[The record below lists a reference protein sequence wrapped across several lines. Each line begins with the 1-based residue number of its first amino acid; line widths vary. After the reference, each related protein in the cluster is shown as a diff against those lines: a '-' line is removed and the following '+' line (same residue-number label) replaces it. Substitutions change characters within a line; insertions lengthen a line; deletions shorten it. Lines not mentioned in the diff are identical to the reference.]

1 MANLFDTVKM
11 KVNQLR
17 DANRQAKQKKK
28 QKAQVK
34 KQMDT
39 KSERAPGSEGYK
51 PTNTQVKSTAM
62 VSRNVTRKGGT
73 PYNEDMSNR
82 ITVNKPVGP
91 NYNSKSTAS
100 DPSYNKAVQSPE
112 AGNLEEGKKKMTGDT
127 SLATRA
133 TQSAQDLL
141 DPSARMRRKKGY

>member
-1 MANLFDTVKM
+1 MSNLFDTVKM

-17 DANRQAKQKKK
+17 DANRQAKEKKK

-34 KQMDT
+34 KQMNT

-51 PTNTQVKSTAM
+51 PINTQVKSTAM
-62 VSRNVTRKGGT
+62 ISRNVTRKGGT

-82 ITVNKPVGP
+82 ITVTKPVGP

-112 AGNLEEGKKKMTGDT
+112 AGDMEKGKKKMKGDT
-127 SLATRA
+127 SLARQAMKNAQGLLKRPTRN
-133 TQSAQDLL
+133 
-141 DPSARMRRKKGY
+141 R

>member
-17 DANRQAKQKKK
+17 DANRQAKEKKK

-34 KQMDT
+34 KQMNT

-62 VSRNVTRKGGT
+62 VSRNVTRKGGK
-73 PYNEDMSNR
+73 YFFHFN
-82 ITVNKPVGP
+82 
-91 NYNSKSTAS
+91 
-100 DPSYNKAVQSPE
+100 
-112 AGNLEEGKKKMTGDT
+112 
-127 SLATRA
+127 
-133 TQSAQDLL
+133 
-141 DPSARMRRKKGY
+141 

>member
-1 MANLFDTVKM
+1 MVDFTSYLKDKYNKI
-11 KVNQLR
+11 K
-17 DANRQAKQKKK
+17 DANRQAKEKKK
-28 QKAQVK
+28 QKAKVT
-34 KQMDT
+34 KQMNT
-39 KSERAPGSEGYK
+39 KGDRAPGSEGYK
-51 PTNTQVKSTAM
+51 PTNTQIKSTAM

-82 ITVNKPVGP
+82 ITVTKPVGP
-91 NYNSKSTAS
+91 DYKSKSTAS

-112 AGNLEEGKKKMTGDT
+112 PGNMEEGKKKMTGDT

-141 DPSARMRRKKGY
+141 NPSAKMRRQKGY